1 MARNDM
7 YYPPYYNPMQRPI
20 SLLHCSGASGA
31 TEMKLPPESTAA
43 VFDDQTDRVYIV
55 TNEGDFMGKS
65 RIKYT
70 FDLVK
75 IPTPNDVIT
84 RSEFDELRRSIE
96 NVQHAISEQLKSTGL
111 AESDEAG
118 AEDGKQPEHSATGSS
133 NGRKRIT

>member
-75 IPTPNDVIT
+75 IPTPNDG
-84 RSEFDELRRSIE
+84 RNLFF
-96 NVQHAISEQLKSTGL
+96 GL
-111 AESDEAG
+111 ATH
-118 AEDGKQPEHSATGSS
+118 PEHRDFVS
-133 NGRKRIT
+133 RQRR